1 MLKDLSNGL
10 ASIRSL
16 FLIESCHAFHL
27 SQSEKTSELGLPRYP
42 EMTPMPYTEPWCNF
56 YHFIYLYFL
65 FFSFYLH
72 KKKKSCSTLYGDWL
86 SLLWKTLHFVNS
98 LYIVNADVLT
108 SILCSCKT
116 RVGDLRLLGDPS
128 GGGRKT
134 LRAESRRLP
143 TMVVE
148 SVLSVHSDYHI
159 TLTMLNS
166 RGHNFYFTQKLTF
179 LVLWLL

>member
-128 GGGRKT
+128 GGKADSPGGKPQVAYYGGRICSFGT
-134 LRAESRRLP
+134 QWLP
-143 TMVVE
+143 YN
-148 SVLSVHSDYHI
+148 SD
-159 TLTMLNS
+159 NV
-166 RGHNFYFTQKLTF
+166 KL
-179 LVLWLL
+179 